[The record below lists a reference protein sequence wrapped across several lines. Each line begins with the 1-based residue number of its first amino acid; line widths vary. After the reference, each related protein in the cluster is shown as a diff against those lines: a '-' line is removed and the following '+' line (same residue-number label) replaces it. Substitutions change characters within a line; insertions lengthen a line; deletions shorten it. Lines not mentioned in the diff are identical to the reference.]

1 MNPLDS
7 NLLQDMYRTMVRIRQ
22 TEERI
27 ASLVESREIKTPCHL
42 CIGQEAIAAGV
53 CANLIDGDY
62 VWGGHRSHGHYL
74 ARGGNLTSMLAEIF
88 GKATGCS
95 KGRGGSMH
103 LFAQEVGILGT
114 VPIVAATIP
123 LAVGAALASKLR
135 NESSVSV
142 SFFGDGAM
150 EEGHFH
156 ESMNL
161 AAIYNLP
168 VLFVCE
174 NNFYASHLALH
185 ERRRADNLYQ
195 TADSHGIPSLRLDGN
210 DVSEVYASA
219 RTAVERARGGLGP
232 TLLEYRTYRWRGHV
246 GASWDEDVGV
256 KRRSELEEWLPADPI
271 RRAAEALIALGVDSR
286 FFADV
291 ERTVLAEIDEAVR
304 VARSA
309 PEPIETELLQ
319 HVFV

>member
-1 MNPLDS
+1 
-7 NLLQDMYRTMVRIRQ
+7 
-22 TEERI
+22 
-27 ASLVESREIKTPCHL
+27 
-42 CIGQEAIAAGV
+42 
-53 CANLIDGDY
+53 
-62 VWGGHRSHGHYL
+62 
-74 ARGGNLTSMLAEIF
+74 
-88 GKATGCS
+88 
-95 KGRGGSMH
+95 
-103 LFAQEVGILGT
+103 
-114 VPIVAATIP
+114 
-123 LAVGAALASKLR
+123 
-135 NESSVSV
+135 
-142 SFFGDGAM
+142 
-150 EEGHFH
+150 
-156 ESMNL
+156 MNL

-271 RRAAEALIALGVDSR
+271 RRAAEALIALGVHSR